1 MLWNNLIFATTLF
14 FGWLLFDSVGSLLGS
29 PLEGVYY
36 PLASGWLKSV
46 PADWANKPKHA
57 APLYL
62 LLFLGVWVYFLWQ
75 EGLRK
80 GSRIATLISAFLVA
94 PFWIVSAVST
104 DMYDLHINS
113 YWLVSLIYAN
123 ISFFLFAFFGN
134 RNRLDF

>member
-46 PADWANKPKHA
+46 PADWTNKPKLA

-62 LLFLGVWVYFLWQ
+62 LLFLQRGTEHLHPRVP
-75 EGLRK
+75 LRFMP
-80 GSRIATLISAFLVA
+80 L
-94 PFWIVSAVST
+94 
-104 DMYDLHINS
+104 
-113 YWLVSLIYAN
+113 
-123 ISFFLFAFFGN
+123 
-134 RNRLDF
+134 